1 MVCILKRD
9 TCKHE
14 KDIHHISKSV
24 GVRIN
29 EFTLLIVPLTILLEG
44 TKAYV
49 EHNTAKNTTIFEN
62 ILLF

>member
-1 MVCILKRD
+1 MNMKMTSIISLKV
-9 TCKHE
+9 
-14 KDIHHISKSV
+14 S
-24 GVRIN
+24 GVRIY
-29 EFTLLIVPLTILLEG
+29 EFTLLIVPLIILLEG